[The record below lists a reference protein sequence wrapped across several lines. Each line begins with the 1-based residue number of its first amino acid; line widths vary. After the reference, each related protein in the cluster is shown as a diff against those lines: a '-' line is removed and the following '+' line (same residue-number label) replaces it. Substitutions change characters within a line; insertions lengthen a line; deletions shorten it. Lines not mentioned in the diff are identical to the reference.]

1 MEEVA
6 CFFTTSNNKSNESA
20 SKSEMAR
27 VGDTLEN
34 QEEHHQTETG
44 EASKDDDPQP
54 REQVPGSGAGWRVMT
69 T

>member
-44 EASKDDDPQP
+44 EAGKDDDPQRHSP
-54 REQVPGSGAGWRVMT
+54 ESKFLDLEQDGE
-69 T
+69 